1 MILRPDGGGEAGNTG
16 CRRSWG
22 NPALAGHVDV
32 AACSSFGACEDRA
45 MRTFRSATTHRPPSG
60 C

>member
-1 MILRPDGGGEAGNTG
+1 MILRPDGGGEAGNSG

-32 AACSSFGACEDRA
+32 AVA
-45 MRTFRSATTHRPPSG
+45 PPAAPARIALCGYSDQQ
-60 C
+60 